1 MTPAIEL
8 CQLVYQVNGRTILQ
22 GIDMQVLPGE
32 IVAIMGPSGCG
43 KTTLLKCIA
52 GLLQPTA
59 GEVRIEGVDIVP
71 LSEREK
77 MPLRLRLGIVFQYA
91 ALFDYLTV
99 FENVAFGLVRHRRL
113 ARAELERIVRERL
126 AWVGL
131 EGIEHLS
138 PSQLSGGMRKRVGL
152 ARALALD
159 PHIVLFDEPTSGL
172 DPVNAYQIDT
182 LIRRLN
188 RELGL
193 TAVIVSHDV
202 VSVFRTADRVLMMSE
217 GQILLEGTPDAIQRA
232 DHPQVQAFLQMAS
245 AYLNS

>member
-8 CQLVYQVNGRTILQ
+8 CQLVYRVNGRTILQ
-22 GIDMQVLPGE
+22 GIDMQVQPGE

-59 GEVRIEGVDIVP
+59 GEVRIEGINIVP

-131 EGIEHLS
+131 EGVEHLY

-172 DPVNAYQIDT
+172 DPVNAYQIDM

-188 RELGL
+188 QELGL

-217 GQILLEGTPDAIQRA
+217 GQILLEGTPETIQHA
-232 DHPQVQAFLQMAS
+232 DHPQVQAFLRMAS
-245 AYLNS
+245 ANHL

>member
-8 CQLVYQVNGRTILQ
+8 CRLVYQVNGRTILH
-22 GIDMQVLPGE
+22 GIDMQVQPGE
-32 IVAIMGPSGCG
+32 VVALMGPSGCG

-77 MPLRLRLGIVFQYA
+77 LPLRLRLGIVFQYA

-131 EGIEHLS
+131 EGIEHLY

-217 GQILLEGTPDAIQRA
+217 GQILLEGTPETIQQA
-232 DHPQVQAFLQMAS
+232 DHPQVQAFLRMAS

>member
-8 CQLVYQVNGRTILQ
+8 CRLVYQVNGRTILH
-22 GIDMQVLPGE
+22 GIDMQVQPGE
-32 IVAIMGPSGCG
+32 VVALMGPSGCG

-77 MPLRLRLGIVFQYA
+77 LPLRLRLGIVFQYA

-131 EGIEHLS
+131 EGIEHLY

-217 GQILLEGTPDAIQRA
+217 GQILLEGTPETIQQA
-232 DHPQVQAFLQMAS
+232 DHPQVQAFLRMAS
-245 AYLNS
+245 APWL

>member
-8 CQLVYQVNGRTILQ
+8 CRLVYQVNGRTILH
-22 GIDMQVLPGE
+22 GIDMQVQPGE
-32 IVAIMGPSGCG
+32 VVALMGPSGCG

-77 MPLRLRLGIVFQYA
+77 LPLRLRLGIVFQYA

-99 FENVAFGLVRHRRL
+99 FENVVFGLVRHRRL

-131 EGIEHLS
+131 EGIEHLY

-217 GQILLEGTPDAIQRA
+217 GQILLEGTPETIQQA
-232 DHPQVQAFLQMAS
+232 DHPQVQAFLRMAS
-245 AYLNS
+245 APWL